1 MAVNY
6 QARRNGSVSSACLR
20 GGMTVLCLMLSPHAA
35 SAQDESKAAPAFPH
49 APVRWSD
56 RSGEIEF
63 HVAGDA
69 ALLTLR
75 LPDGNVTVLRQI
87 GDPNDALAVLG
98 DERLRFT
105 WPALLSWAGADLG
118 LLRNRSLLH
127 ARTGFEAGLP
137 GAIPKGQAEKLS
149 GSWQLAA
156 KLQYART
163 LKQTGHRIEA
173 AEMLRREIANLPHTV
188 QTAYPRVFLT
198 LRLAGMVFD
207 TDPAGA
213 IGLLEPLIADS
224 ATSPDQKV
232 NVEVNLAQYLA
243 RSGDFARALPLI
255 DKVWATYSQSNPQ
268 DQGSEKQPGSEAQ
281 FAWIKACALRG
292 LGKKDEA
299 DQMMSLI
306 GPVSATTSEVPI
318 ASLARLSGFTCM
330 KDTNAL
336 AKEFGAQLKSAY
348 PGSDLFLELQPESQD
363 YAPDRDMVAAALRVP
378 ELAQAVTTQVHFLS
392 GALTPALREWR
403 DGKSN

>member
-6 QARRNGSVSSACLR
+6 QARRDGSVSSACSR
-20 GGMTVLCLMLSPHAA
+20 AGMIALCLLLSPQTA
-35 SAQDESKAAPAFPH
+35 SAQDVARAATTFPH

-63 HVAGDA
+63 HVAGDVA
-69 ALLTLR
+69 VLTLR

-118 LLRNRSLLH
+118 LLRDRSLLH

-137 GAIPKGQAEKLS
+137 GAVAKGQVENLS
-149 GSWQLAA
+149 GTWQVAA
-156 KLQYART
+156 KLQYARM
-163 LKQTGHRIEA
+163 LRQTGHRIEA

-188 QTAYPRVFLT
+188 QTTYPRVLLT
-198 LRLAGMVFD
+198 LRLAGMVYD
-207 TDPAGA
+207 TDPASG
-213 IGLLEPLIADS
+213 IELLEPLIADP
-224 ATSPDQKV
+224 ATSLDQKV
-232 NVEVNLAQYLA
+232 NVEVNLAQYLV

-255 DKVWATYSQSNPQ
+255 DKVWTTYSQSNPQ
-268 DQGSEKQPGSEAQ
+268 DQEAEKQPGSEAQ

-299 DQMMSLI
+299 DQMMSSI
-306 GPVSATTSEVPI
+306 SPTSEFPI
-318 ASLARLSGFTCM
+318 ASQARLSGFMCM

-336 AKEFGAQLKSAY
+336 AKEFVTQLKSVHPASY
-348 PGSDLFLELQPESQD
+348 LFVRLQPESYG
-363 YAPDRDMVAAALRVP
+363 YAPDRDLVTAALRVP
-378 ELAQAVTTQVHFLS
+378 ELAQAVATQVHFLS

-403 DGKSN
+403 NGESAQ